1 MRKEVSILVF
11 KARLAHLAVLAALV
25 MPVLMGLGK
34 MTGLG
39 FADGA
44 H

>member
-1 MRKEVSILVF
+1 ML
-11 KARLAHLAVLAALV
+11 KARLAHLAFLAALV
-25 MPVLMGLGK
+25 LPAFLGK
-34 MTGLG
+34 LTGLG

>member
-1 MRKEVSILVF
+1 VL
-11 KARLAHLAVLAALV
+11 KARLAHLAVLSALAL
-25 MPVLMGLGK
+25 PVLMGLGK
-34 MTGLG
+34 LTGLG